1 LTGSDA
7 ETAAANLTFTVTLP
21 PAHGTLSGSG
31 ANLTF
36 NPTAGFSGLDSFQFK
51 VTDRGKPD
59 NCGAPGPTCAAALDS
74 AVATVSITVNQQ
86 LRRVGMPG
94 PLVIGMDKISVKKG
108 PEYRIVVSDLLR
120 RRAIWFGG
128 ENRQEESMDLFY
140 RELGPGRAAESAW
153 P

>member
-1 LTGSDA
+1 
-7 ETAAANLTFTVTLP
+7 
-21 PAHGTLSGSG
+21 
-31 ANLTF
+31 
-36 NPTAGFSGLDSFQFK
+36 
-51 VTDRGKPD
+51 
-59 NCGAPGPTCAAALDS
+59 
-74 AVATVSITVNQQ
+74 
-86 LRRVGMPG
+86 VGMPG

-128 ENRQEESMDLFY
+128 EKFGGENRQEESMDLFY